1 MKEIPLTQCK
11 VALVDDKYFEFLNQF
26 KWRFSN
32 GYAARSDIR
41 TKRGRKTILMH
52 RAIMDAPKGVEVD
65 HVNGDKLDNQRSNL
79 RLCNRKWNQEAH
91 RKVRYA
97 RFESVTPHNLTAAP
111 VLAEP
116 AELTANDRITGQA
129 HRKENGEARES
140 TKKQTAQLP
149 SQKLKGTL
157 AAAVKI

>member
-116 AELTANDRITGQA
+116 KTSRGESPSNAQ
-129 HRKENGEARES
+129 GEARES
-140 TKKQTAQLP
+140 TTNEPDGDRDSRGGGQEFFGERDFSVRKP
-149 SQKLKGTL
+149 
-157 AAAVKI
+157 